1 MTADP
6 GPSLADL
13 EADPHPHLARLR
25 STGPVSW
32 VAALGGWL
40 VTDRATALDVMRD
53 DATFTVDD
61 PRFSTA
67 QVVGRSMLS
76 VDGAEHNRHRS
87 AFSEPFRAGAV
98 RKDLGPWLRDEA
110 RRIVGSFAEDG
121 SAELRGALA
130 APLAVSTVLRTLG
143 LDSADPD
150 EVLCWYR
157 TIGAAIEG
165 VNAGE
170 TVEDGAV
177 AAVAGLRA
185 RIDESVAQ
193 GCGPLADA
201 AGLLDADAVFAN
213 AAVIMFGAIET
224 SEGTTAST
232 LLHLLSSPGQLAEVL
247 ADRSLVADAVEEA
260 LRIEPAASLID
271 RYATRDVE
279 IAGVNVQQGDL
290 VTVSLAAANRDPVV
304 FDNPNRFDLHR
315 VNARQHLTFVQGPHV
330 CLGMHLARLET
341 REAVDAILDLLPGVR
356 LVPGRSTPAR
366 GLVFRKPGSVGAAWE
381 RTQPGGPAPKDRP

>member
-13 EADPHPHLARLR
+13 EDDPHPHLARLR
-25 STGPVSW
+25 STGPMSW

-53 DATFTVDD
+53 DTTFTVDD

-87 AFSEPFRAGAV
+87 AFSDPFRAGAV

-121 SAELRGALA
+121 SADLRGALA

-150 EVLCWYR
+150 EVLRWYR

-279 IAGVNVQQGDL
+279 VAGMNVRQGDL
-290 VTVSLAAANRDPVV
+290 VTVSLAAANRDPAV
-304 FDNPNRFDLHR
+304 FDNPDRFDLHR

-341 REAVDAILDLLPGVR
+341 REAVDAILDLLPGIR

-381 RTQPGGPAPKDRP
+381 RRQYKGDTF